1 MLAGARARALAQG
14 YRIEEINV
22 RDPALSSARLTEIL
36 LRRGVRGGG
45 VAPLHSIRERVVLDW
60 AQFSAVAIGYSLQSV
75 PLSRVSR
82 PPFIAGIE
90 QDCPQLGAAAVDP
103 VIGML
108 HRNEAGPP
116 PKPLTLLLDGTGI
129 PGRPL
134 RPLTAPAPAARSP
147 RPRRAPAPA

>member
-14 YRIEEINV
+14 CRIEEINV

-60 AQFSAVAIGYSLQSV
+60 AQFSAVAIGYSLQGV
-75 PLSRVSR
+75 PLSRVSHH
-82 PPFIAGIE
+82 PFIAGIE
-90 QDCPQLGAAAVDP
+90 QDYPQLGAAAVDP

-134 RPLTAPAPAARSP
+134 RPLNAPAPAARSP